1 MFVLYASFHS
11 HMRSNLLHPPPGLPL
26 HNCNILRNNCNILR
40 NLYLSEAF
48 SAKLRI
54 PYLFSLSVLCRRHLH
69 PSSMKMQLVPT
80 RTSSKSSLIAGDRN
94 ATVYFHQGIGGA
106 GNYRKVEPLNPS
118 TSSTRSTHSRQH
130 RPHIAR
136 SMREFFSSGIGGAG
150 NVHARSEAAILS
162 SAEELARARA
172 RESNIPRS
180 WYYGIGG
187 IGNQK
192 KRQITASPGSS
203 LSSGAES
210 GYSDQALPFGAAHI
224 LKTKMVSVWARKV
237 ES

>member
-1 MFVLYASFHS
+1 MFVLCASFHS
-11 HMRSNLLHPPPGLPL
+11 HMRSNLIHPPPGLPL
-26 HNCNILRNNCNILR
+26 HNCDILR

-54 PYLFSLSVLCRRHLH
+54 PYHFSLFSSILCRRHLH

-80 RTSSKSSLIAGDRN
+80 RTSSKSSLIAGDRS

-118 TSSTRSTHSRQH
+118 NSSSRSTYSRQH

-162 SAEELARARA
+162 SAEELARARS

-187 IGNQK
+187 VGNHR

-203 LSSGAES
+203 LSSGTES

-224 LKTKMVSVWARKV
+224 LKTKMVSVWTRKV